1 METFEHRYSTVFFMA
16 QHGPNNGSPF
26 FGFVNVKTT
35 WAEWESKL
43 HYRVAQLVAI
53 EQGAAPEPIVCCDTE
68 DMPALFKQGIAAL
81 GSSEPLKGYVFDVEP
96 RHYEQARQLAGAISH
111 DNAAKESEV
120 TRFTVRTQT
129 YDDGKRITIT
139 ARHLPDALH
148 RAAFLIDGFTTS
160 QVTEIV
166 VGNTLT
172 TDDQNNQALIYGV
185 RIEYQRSE

>member
-26 FGFVNVKTT
+26 FGFVNLKTT
-35 WAEWESKL
+35 WAEWEAKL
-43 HYRVAQLVAI
+43 HYQVARLVALN
-53 EQGAAPEPIVCCDTE
+53 QGAAEPIVCCDTE
-68 DMPALFKQGIAAL
+68 DMPAFFKQGIAAL
-81 GSSEPLKGYVFDVEP
+81 DSSEKLKGFVFDVEP
-96 RHYEQARQLAGAISH
+96 RHYDQARQLADTMPH
-111 DNAAKESEV
+111 DDAARESV
-120 TRFTVRTQT
+120 ATRFTMRTQT

-148 RAAFLIDGFTTS
+148 QAALLIDGFTTS
-160 QVTEIV
+160 QATEIV
-166 VGNTLT
+166 VGNTIS